1 MESEVFKVKEIPESR
16 WPDVLVQII
25 HKKNIG
31 RYLIKKS
38 EELAKVKV
46 QRRGLE

>member
-1 MESEVFKVKEIPESR
+1 MESEVFKVKETQDIR

-25 HKKNIG
+25 HKRNIG

-46 QRRGLE
+46 QRRELD